1 MALVG
6 IIENANCGWK
16 PLLPEGNGYL
26 PIHGE
31 KLGTEVVDA
40 WWFPAMATCDGSA
53 SPQPCGLCR

>member
-40 WWFPAMATCDGSA
+40 WVFPAMAT
-53 SPQPCGLCR
+53 